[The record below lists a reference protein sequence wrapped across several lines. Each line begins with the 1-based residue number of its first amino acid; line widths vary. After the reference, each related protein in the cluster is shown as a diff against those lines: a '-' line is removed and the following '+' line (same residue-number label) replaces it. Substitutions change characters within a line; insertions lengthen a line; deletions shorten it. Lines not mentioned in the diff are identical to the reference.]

1 MGEMAIRI
9 SMGSWSFA
17 FGPYAA
23 GPKPLE
29 EVAQRLARAGYDGIE
44 LNGYP
49 PHATLERYPTPA
61 ARAGLKA
68 MLDGLGLGIS
78 GYSADLSAWNP
89 SIEENREDYLDRF
102 RRLVELC
109 HDLGSPVIRVDT
121 GTVPGVMPDREYH
134 LAFRRVA
141 DLWRDCAEAAR
152 QARVVMAWEFEPG
165 FVFNKPSEVAAMYE
179 LVGHPWF
186 RILFDTA
193 HAYMCAV
200 AGARQHGPKET
211 LEGGVAAFIE
221 KLGEAI
227 GAVHV
232 IDSDGTLYG
241 DDTSRHVPI
250 GRGRVPWRFV
260 APALAAL
267 PRVEWWC
274 ADLCFYEG
282 AWEMVEENLRAAREL
297 VAMAKGGIPGGAVQG
312 GI

>member
-23 GPKPLE
+23 EPRPLE
-29 EVAQRLARAGYDGIE
+29 EVARRLAGAGYDGIE

-49 PHATLERYPTPA
+49 PHVTLERYGTPA
-61 ARAGLKA
+61 ARAELRRF
-68 MLDGLGLGIS
+68 LEELGLGIS

-89 SIEENREDYLDRF
+89 AIEENRNAYLDRF

-109 HDLGSPVIRVDT
+109 YDLGSPMIRVDT
-121 GTVPGVMPDREYH
+121 GTAPGVMPDREYH

-141 DLWRDCAEAAR
+141 DLWRDCAEEAR

-179 LVGHPWF
+179 QVGHPWF

-200 AGARQHGPKET
+200 AGARQHGRKET

-232 IDSDGTLYG
+232 IDSDGTLYEE
-241 DDTSRHVPI
+241 DTSRHVPI
-250 GRGRVPWRFV
+250 GQGRVPWRYV

-274 ADLCFYEG
+274 ADLCFYPG

-297 VAMAKGGIPGGAVQG
+297 AALAGSGVPGGAARG
-312 GI
+312 GE